1 MELIN
6 PGVLRRSIF
15 CLLIFITA
23 YTSTAQSSKEA
34 VIKFS
39 HPVLSQVNH
48 LVNQFQY
55 QEAID
60 LSLKEAT
67 DMKAKKNWEGYA
79 VFMLRAA
86 EIETFEVWK
95 ARSHKNK
102 IQPDYKRPLS
112 YLNNLHKFAKEQIES
127 DPYLKANALF
137 TSAVVYY
144 WMDMPDTSEN
154 MHHKALDLRGKL
166 FGKESREV
174 ADSYLWMGV
183 LYYWGLNRLDVA
195 KEYYLKALPLQKKY
209 MPESRYSLGST
220 YLGLS
225 IVARETFEFDEAIT
239 MLKEYSS
246 LYSDLPYQQAI
257 GLQVLANV
265 YSNQGDF
272 EKSLQERMRS
282 LKIYESA
289 GPDDLIIEY
298 LSLGSNLIDLGRMNE
313 ARVALRKGQLALDR
327 FDIKKT
333 IYTMPLYK
341 YLGAFYMNTEKYD
354 SAQIFFDKALHIAL
368 EEYGKKNSEVA
379 EAYQLRGNL
388 SLKRNDFRSSLVDFQ
403 QMLVS
408 VIPNFNEENIFSVPA
423 IQNENA
429 YFSLII
435 SALFNKGDAFFAWYD
450 HDKKSEHLQS
460 ALDHYRAAYRQLM
473 VARKTIGDELSKPVL
488 MKNFFHSIEKSI
500 QCAKT
505 LYTLTG
511 QQNFFQDIF
520 HFVELTKYLNVLDAL
535 QRAERANNSGIPKH
549 LLLELNEVK
558 KELIVHQKVVLS
570 EKASKEELAHHNDI
584 VLNLINKRRELI
596 SEISKYPE
604 YADSNIDEVLTDV
617 SEVQNKLSHDEQ
629 IIEFFWG
636 QDSVYTLSITKG
648 SVEILSTHPGDET
661 DSLFNSIH
669 EIMIDNTHPFDKN
682 NYSEMASAIYKKFF
696 APSIKM
702 KKITIIPDGP
712 LRLIAV
718 EALVVEHNPAK
729 TSFNELDYVI
739 YHREI
744 AYAYSA
750 SILFRSYLKNVKG
763 VEKVLAFSYSNGVGE
778 PGLAKRSQH
787 TELPGTYKELE
798 ALSRLFK
805 NVTRFTDINASKLN
819 FINNTMGH
827 DIIHLGVHGIGDQYV
842 ADNSRLIF
850 RSDSLDDGELFAY
863 EIYNLKM
870 DARLVVLSACESGT
884 GRNQSGEGMFS
895 IARAFTYAGCPS
907 LVMSLWQ
914 ARDVFTSQI
923 MIGFYENLNH
933 NESISSSLR
942 NAKLQ
947 FLKESDS
954 FTAHPANWAPF
965 VVNGLDLTFEEKS
978 KSNFLIYLIVVTAII
993 AAIAFYF
1000 GSARKV
1006 KSTGF

>member
-6 PGVLRRSIF
+6 PGVHRRSIF
-15 CLLIFITA
+15 CLLIFIAA
-23 YTSTAQSSKEA
+23 YTSAAQSSKEA
-34 VIKFS
+34 AIKFS

-55 QEAID
+55 QKAID
-60 LSLKEAT
+60 LSLKEAIN
-67 DMKAKKNWEGYA
+67 MKAKKNWEGYT

-95 ARSHKNK
+95 AKSLTKSK
-102 IQPDYKRPLS
+102 MLPDYRRPLT
-112 YLNNLHKFAKEQIES
+112 YLDSLYKYGKEQLKTN
-127 DPYLKANALF
+127 PYLKANTLF
-137 TSAVVYY
+137 TTAVVYH
-144 WMDMPDTSEN
+144 WLDMPDTSES
-154 MHHKALDLRGKL
+154 MHNQALQLRIKL
-166 FGKESREV
+166 FGRDSREV

-183 LYYWGLNRLDVA
+183 LYNWGLRRLDVA
-195 KEYYLKALPLQKKY
+195 KEYYLKAMALQKKY
-209 MPESRYSLGST
+209 MPQSRYSLGST
-220 YLGLS
+220 YFGLA
-225 IVARETFEFDEAIT
+225 IVARANYDFDETIT

-246 LYSDLPYQQAI
+246 LYFDLPYEQAAA
-257 GLQVLANV
+257 LQLLANI
-265 YSNQGDF
+265 YTDQGDF
-272 EKSLQERMRS
+272 EKALQERMQS

-289 GPDDLIIEY
+289 GLTEDLIIQY
-298 LSLGSNLIDLGRMNE
+298 GNLSNNLIDLGRTVE
-313 ARVALRKGQLALDR
+313 AREALRKGFWMLERLEV
-327 FDIKKT
+327 KKT
-333 IYTMPLYK
+333 FYTKFLYES
-341 YLGAFYMNTEKYD
+341 LGSFYVDIEKYD
-354 SAQIFFDKALHIAL
+354 SAQIFFDKALRVAID
-368 EEYGKKNSEVA
+368 EYGEKNSEVA
-379 EAYQLRGNL
+379 ETYGLRGNL
-388 SLKRNDFRSSLVDFQ
+388 YLKKNDFKSSLIDFQ
-403 QMLVS
+403 QMLTS
-408 VIPNFNEENIFSVPA
+408 VIPNFNGENIFRVPTV
-423 IQNENA
+423 QNETP
-429 YFSLII
+429 YFYIII
-435 SALFNKGDAFFAWYD
+435 SALFHKGDAFLAWYN
-450 HDKKSEHLQS
+450 HDKKSEHLQL
-460 ALDHYRAAYRQLM
+460 ALDHYRAAYGQLM
-473 VARKTIGDELSKPVL
+473 VARKAIGDELSKPVL
-488 MKNFFHSIEKSI
+488 MKSFSESIEKSI

-505 LYTLTG
+505 LYTLTE

-549 LLLELNEVK
+549 LLFELEEIKNELN
-558 KELIVHQKVVLS
+558 VHQKVVLS
-570 EKASKEELAHHNDI
+570 EKASRGKLAHHNEI
-584 VLNLINKRRELI
+584 ILNLINKRRELI
-596 SEISKYPE
+596 AEISKYPE
-604 YADSNIDEVLTDV
+604 YVVSNIDEVLTDV

-648 SVEILSTHPGDET
+648 SVEILSTHPSDET

-669 EIMIDNTHPFDKN
+669 EIMIDNNNPFDKN
-682 NYSEMASAIYKKFF
+682 NYSVMASAIYKEFF

-744 AYAYSA
+744 AYAYST

-965 VVNGLDLTFEEKS
+965 VVNGLDLTFEKKS

-993 AAIAFYF
+993 ATAFYLKTKKF
-1000 GSARKV
+1000 HA
-1006 KSTGF
+1006 

>member
-15 CLLIFITA
+15 FLSFFLVAHLTL
-23 YTSTAQSSKEA
+23 AQDSKHINA
-34 VIKFS
+34 SFS

-48 LVNQFQY
+48 LVKHLQY
-55 QEAID
+55 QQAID
-60 LSLKEAT
+60 LALKEAT
-67 DMKAKKNWEGYA
+67 HMKAKKNWEGYTA
-79 VFMLRAA
+79 FMLRAA

-95 ARSHKNK
+95 AKSHKNK
-102 IQPDYKRPLS
+102 IRPDYKRPLS
-112 YLNNLHKFAKEQIES
+112 YLDSLHKFAKEQIES
-127 DPYLKANALF
+127 DPYLKANTLF

-144 WMDMPDTSEN
+144 WLSMPDTSEN
-154 MHHKALDLRGKL
+154 MHHRALELRGKL

-183 LYYWGLNRLDVA
+183 LYNWGFSRLDVA

-209 MPESRYSLGST
+209 MPESRYALGST
-220 YLGLS
+220 YFGLG
-225 IVARETFEFDEAIT
+225 IVARENFEFDEAVT

-246 LYSDLPYQQAI
+246 LYSDLPYEQAA
-257 GLQVLANV
+257 GLQLLANI

-282 LKIYESA
+282 LKIYEAA
-289 GPDDLIIEY
+289 GLAEDLIIQY
-298 LSLGSNLIDLGRMNE
+298 VNLASNLIELGRMNE
-313 ARVALRKGQLALDR
+313 ARVALRKGQMALDR

-333 IYTMPLYK
+333 IYTKSLYEPL
-341 YLGAFYMNTEKYD
+341 GNFYMNIEKYD
-354 SAQIFFDKALHIAL
+354 SAQIFFDKALHIAI
-368 EEYGKKNSEVA
+368 EEYGKKNSSVA
-379 EAYQLRGNL
+379 EAYELRGNL
-388 SLKRNDFRSSLVDFQ
+388 SLKRNDFKSSLVDFQ
-403 QMLVS
+403 RMLVS
-408 VIPNFNEENIFSVPA
+408 VIPNFDEENIFSVPA

-429 YFSLII
+429 YFSIII
-435 SALFNKGDAFFAWYD
+435 SALFNKGDAFFAWYN
-450 HDKKSEHLQS
+450 HDKKSEHLQL
-460 ALDHYRAAYRQLM
+460 ALEHYRAAYSQLM
-473 VARKTIGDELSKPVL
+473 VARKTIGDELSKPIL
-488 MKNFFHSIEKSI
+488 MQNFSHSIEKSI

-505 LYTLTG
+505 LYTLTE

-549 LLLELNEVK
+549 LLVELDEVKNELN
-558 KELIVHQKVVLS
+558 IHQKVVLS

-584 VLNLINKRRELI
+584 VLNLINKRRGLI
-596 SEISKYPE
+596 SQISKYPE
-604 YADSNIDEVLTDV
+604 YVVSNIDDVLLNIRDV
-617 SEVQNKLSHDEQ
+617 QSELSSDEQ

-636 QDSVYTLSITKG
+636 EDSIYTLSITEK
-648 SVEILSTHPGDET
+648 SIDVMSAYHSDET

-669 EIMIDNTHPFDKN
+669 EIMIDNDNPFAKN
-682 NYSEMASAIYKKFF
+682 NYSELASAIYKKFF

-702 KKITIIPDGP
+702 EKITIIPDGL
-712 LRLIAV
+712 LRLIPA

-729 TSFNELDYVI
+729 TSFSELDYVI

-750 SILFRSYLKNVKG
+750 SILFINSQKKSKG
-763 VEKVLAFSYSNGVGE
+763 IENVLAFSYSNGVGG
-778 PGLAKRSQH
+778 PSLAKRSQRI
-787 TELPGTYKELE
+787 ELPGTFKELE

-805 NVTRFTDINASKLN
+805 NVTRFTDVNATKLN
-819 FINNTMGH
+819 FVNNSKGH
-827 DIIHLGVHGIGDQYV
+827 DIIHLGVHGIGDQDV

-850 RSDSLDDGELFAY
+850 RSDSLNDGELFAY
-863 EIYNLKM
+863 EIYNLNM

-884 GRNQSGEGMFS
+884 GRNQAGEGMFS

-923 MIGFYENLNH
+923 MIAFYENLNQ

-978 KSNFLIYLIVVTAII
+978 KSNFLISLIVITAII
-993 AAIAFYF
+993 AAIAFYLKAKKF
-1000 GSARKV
+1000 H
-1006 KSTGF
+1006 F